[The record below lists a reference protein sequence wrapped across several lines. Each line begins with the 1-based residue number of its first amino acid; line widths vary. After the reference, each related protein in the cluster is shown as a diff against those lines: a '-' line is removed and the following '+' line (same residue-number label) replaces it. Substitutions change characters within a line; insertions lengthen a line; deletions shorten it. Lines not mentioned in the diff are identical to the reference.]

1 MCPARTRCGQP
12 TSKDKIKREEFL
24 MRRNA
29 AMAVVALLFVCA
41 ASSAAF
47 AQKATVVRVVVVK
60 TDNPAA
66 YAQEI
71 EKGRQI
77 MKGLGVQATTRVF
90 QARFAGPEAGAV
102 VVSIEYPSMDA
113 FADAYK
119 KTSGSSDYQNWLKDL
134 DKVRKIVSDSLYTEW

>member
-1 MCPARTRCGQP
+1 
-12 TSKDKIKREEFL
+12 

-29 AMAVVALLFVCA
+29 AMAVVILLLVGV
-41 ASSAAF
+41 ASSSAF
-47 AQKATVVRVVVVK
+47 AQKGTVLRVVVVK
-60 TDNPAA
+60 TDNLAA
-66 YAQEI
+66 YTQEI

-77 MKGLGVQATTRVF
+77 MKGLGVQQLTRVW
-90 QARFAGPEAGAV
+90 QARFAGPEAGSV

-119 KTSGSSDYQNWLKDL
+119 KTSASNDYQTWLKDL

>member
-1 MCPARTRCGQP
+1 MRNRT
-12 TSKDKIKREEFL
+12 T
-24 MRRNA
+24 RNIV
-29 AMAVVALLFVCA
+29 MAVVICMLVCA
-41 ASSAAF
+41 ASGAAF
-47 AQKATVVRVVVVK
+47 AQKGTVLRVVVVK
-60 TDNPAA
+60 TDSPAA

-77 MKGLGVQATTRVF
+77 MKGLGVQQLTRVW

-119 KTSGSSDYQNWLKDL
+119 KTSASSDYQNWLKDL
-134 DKVRKIVSDSLYTEW
+134 DKVRKIVSDSIYTEW

>member
-1 MCPARTRCGQP
+1 VVNPLQ
-12 TSKDKIKREEFL
+12 KIKREEFL

-29 AMAVVALLFVCA
+29 AMAVIALLFVCA

-60 TDNPAA
+60 TDKPAA

-119 KTSGSSDYQNWLKDL
+119 KTSASSDYQNWLKDL

>member
-1 MCPARTRCGQP
+1 VVNPLQ
-12 TSKDKIKREEFL
+12 KIKREEFL

-119 KTSGSSDYQNWLKDL
+119 KTSASSDYQNWLKDL